1 MDRISCLAFLLYQAE
16 NEEIQKAAL
25 QLVNGEIS
33 IKELKNIPQYLPYIR
48 EAEKELK
55 KNTLISTWSSGIQR
69 DNNGS
74 DLMINMNTLQWNNMK
89 NTKAMNPKDGSSTWT
104 KST

>member
-55 KNTLISTWSSGIQR
+55 KNTL
-69 DNNGS
+69 
-74 DLMINMNTLQWNNMK
+74 NTNDVCEFVESYLYIYE
-89 NTKAMNPKDGSSTWT
+89 
-104 KST
+104 